1 MRISRKDNPPDSK
14 SNKLQAEKQKA
25 KRKEKRKERVAQL
38 KKDFAPILKHLGGL
52 ANHSEASTTE
62 PRASTLAQ
70 AGISP
75 PSPVSVPSLTQR
87 SPEAA
92 TKLLFRHLGNLAN
105 PVDPHTTTGEASSLT
120 PPARASSP
128 PLTPIREAEDATA
141 KEEPELV
148 VNISDQERAAPP
160 SPTVSHLKSVVV
172 VVNNRKRTSSRRKP
186 YDRR

>member
-1 MRISRKDNPPDSK
+1 M
-14 SNKLQAEKQKA
+14 
-25 KRKEKRKERVAQL
+25 AQL
-38 KKDFAPILKHLGGL
+38 KKDFAPVLQHLGGL
-52 ANHSEASTTE
+52 ANPSEAPTTE
-62 PRASTLAQ
+62 PRASTSAQ

-87 SPEAA
+87 SSEAA
-92 TKLLFRHLGNLAN
+92 TKPLFHHLGNLAN
-105 PVDPHTTTGEASSLT
+105 PVDPQTTEPVETTTTGEASSLT
-120 PPARASSP
+120 PPARAPSP
-128 PLTPIREAEDATA
+128 LLTPVREAEDATA
-141 KEEPELV
+141 EEDLDLV